1 MNIMKKCLYHTFFLL
16 MINFSLQS
24 YAHAVLGTYNFTL
37 KGNVVLFTCGV
48 DQGAAIQ
55 AIKMGTISIRSLKKP
70 GDKSPRMPI
79 PFNLMQCPA
88 NAQITFSF
96 IGEQNSVDKELLAL
110 SNANATTTAK
120 HVAIEITD
128 SNRNRVPISISG
140 GTTNKSPVFLAD
152 ANGNLSVIFY
162 ANYVATDGAVTA
174 GVANANAE
182 FKIEYQ

>member
-1 MNIMKKCLYHTFFLL
+1 MNIMNKCLYHTLCFL
-16 MINFSLQS
+16 MINFGLHS

-37 KGNVVLFTCGV
+37 KGNVTLFTCGV
-48 DQGAAIQ
+48 DQGAATQ
-55 AIKMGTISIRSLKKP
+55 TIKMGTMSIRNLKKP

-96 IGEQNSVDKELLAL
+96 VGEQNTVNKELLAL

-128 SNRNRVPISISG
+128 ANHNRVPISLSG
-140 GTTNKSPVFLAD
+140 GTLNKSPIFLAD
-152 ANGNLSVIFY
+152 DNGNLSVVFY
-162 ANYVATDGAVTA
+162 ANYVATDGAATA

-182 FKIEYQ
+182 FRIEYQ